1 MKVKDLLKSL
11 ENANPEMEVFCTSNT
26 GEYQYGIVN
35 SAKVSEIRIDEVN
48 YLEDEEDYTTAFII
62 DEQ

>member
-1 MKVKDLLKSL
+1 MKVKDLIKSL

-26 GEYQYGIVN
+26 GYYEYGLVN
-35 SAKVSEIRIDEVN
+35 SAIVSKIRIDEVN
-48 YLEDEEDYTTAFII
+48 YAENEEDYTTAFII